1 VDYPPPINAY
11 LLNRAARHL
20 HLAYFLLDA
29 QGRIIRWGGDV
40 DHYRMGVPRKGLL
53 ISDLLVLTEG
63 IFPLGGVE
71 MILECVEMHADL
83 MVDAHLF
90 EADGR
95 PWLLLLDASEKA
107 ENRRLLQQKANE
119 LTLLRD
125 THARILDQHLGK
137 GMAERLLNIDFQK
150 GGDRRE
156 LSVLFA
162 DIRGF
167 STYCEHRP
175 PSQVVEMLNAYLTAM
190 IRPVLDGGGIVDK
203 IIGDAVMAVFGIL
216 PSGLTAAGLAFAV
229 AREILKASDA
239 VAADRKAAGRH
250 ALGVGVGIATG
261 SVVMGVLG
269 SKDRRALSVTGH
281 SVNLAARLE
290 NCALSREILMDERT
304 FDLLE
309 RDRDAFASRVLD
321 LKGLGS
327 PITAYSWVAHH
338 DG

>member
-53 ISDLLVLTEG
+53 ISDLLVLIEW

-137 GMAERLLNIDFQK
+137 GMAE
-150 GGDRRE
+150 
-156 LSVLFA
+156 SVLSYCTSTRNNRLSHPA
-162 DIRGF
+162 PGF
-167 STYCEHRP
+167 
-175 PSQVVEMLNAYLTAM
+175 
-190 IRPVLDGGGIVDK
+190 
-203 IIGDAVMAVFGIL
+203 L
-216 PSGLTAAGLAFAV
+216 PFLASS
-229 AREILKASDA
+229 AS
-239 VAADRKAAGRH
+239 
-250 ALGVGVGIATG
+250 
-261 SVVMGVLG
+261 S
-269 SKDRRALSVTGH
+269 
-281 SVNLAARLE
+281 
-290 NCALSREILMDERT
+290 
-304 FDLLE
+304 
-309 RDRDAFASRVLD
+309 
-321 LKGLGS
+321 
-327 PITAYSWVAHH
+327 
-338 DG
+338 

>member
-63 IFPLGGVE
+63 IFPMGGVE

-125 THARILDQHLGK
+125 TTPGSWISIWEKAW
-137 GMAERLLNIDFQK
+137 
-150 GGDRRE
+150 
-156 LSVLFA
+156 
-162 DIRGF
+162 
-167 STYCEHRP
+167 
-175 PSQVVEMLNAYLTAM
+175 
-190 IRPVLDGGGIVDK
+190 
-203 IIGDAVMAVFGIL
+203 
-216 PSGLTAAGLAFAV
+216 PSG
-229 AREILKASDA
+229 
-239 VAADRKAAGRH
+239 
-250 ALGVGVGIATG
+250 
-261 SVVMGVLG
+261 
-269 SKDRRALSVTGH
+269 
-281 SVNLAARLE
+281 
-290 NCALSREILMDERT
+290 C
-304 FDLLE
+304 
-309 RDRDAFASRVLD
+309 
-321 LKGLGS
+321 
-327 PITAYSWVAHH
+327 
-338 DG
+338 